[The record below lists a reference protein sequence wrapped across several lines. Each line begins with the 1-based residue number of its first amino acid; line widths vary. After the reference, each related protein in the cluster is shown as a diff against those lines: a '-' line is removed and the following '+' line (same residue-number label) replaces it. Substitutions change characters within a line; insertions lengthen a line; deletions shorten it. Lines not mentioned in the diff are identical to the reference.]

1 MQTNESKTDSKAIRK
16 YTAEELKNE
25 FNYLRAKQI
34 TGMLLSRGLITPEE
48 YRLIMAENK
57 TTFPTFLAA
66 ILDC

>member
-1 MQTNESKTDSKAIRK
+1 MQVNESKTDSKVIRK

-25 FNYLRAKQI
+25 FNYLRAKQL
-34 TGMLLSRGLITPEE
+34 TGTMLSRGLITHDE

-57 TTFPTFLAA
+57 TTFPTFISA

>member
-16 YTAEELKNE
+16 YTAEELRNE

-34 TGMLLSRGLITPEE
+34 IGMMLSRGLITPEE

-57 TTFPTFLAA
+57 TTFPTFLSA